1 MLSAEMHNE
10 ITKLRE
16 TFEKQAECM
25 QQLLEHSKERD
36 VKVEEIVKRMEEIA
50 NQNNEM
56 YKPFKDA
63 VTVSKWVSYLI
74 KWSFG
79 TMLAIGGA
87 YLMVK
92 QIISHE

>member
-1 MLSAEMHNE
+1 MSSEMHNE
-10 ITKLRE
+10 IMKLRE
-16 TFEKQAECM
+16 TFEKQSECM
-25 QQLLEHSKERD
+25 QKLLEHSKERD

-50 NQNNEM
+50 SQNNEM

-74 KWSFG
+74 KWTFG

-87 YLMVK
+87 YLMYK
-92 QIISHE
+92 QIMEK